1 MINSLFTDK
10 GINSENQMLFSEIY
24 ITDFNYKIYFNQKN
38 KIMKNIMIIVLVIL
52 SVSCQAQTK
61 NKEVMKKNN
70 TKAQMAYKEA
80 KSDFPVKITYQ
91 SLSQMDRDTLI
102 SLAKAKVNK
111 HLKLLKE
118 EPFDYIGVE
127 TKVLKNSKTFIVY
140 FEQSFKYVPL
150 HTAHYYGFYVN
161 LLEDDISRL
170 NRTNEATNGE
180 FSYYSPSVQDLK
192 KIAFVKK
199 AINYKSGYNV
209 VVREK
214 ENHYEL
220 AYETSGEKVDKKT
233 GKVFDFWDRIC
244 APPTDPLIEMLANPC
259 PTQKDL
265 EKGFE
270 NLKKVILK
278 KGKKRRYDGD
288 DYPTTSYT
296 FNDMVFSYRSIAP
309 NSKYPQEIIHVT
321 GSGSYWIIKSEGTYA
336 INNKAFPAKIAKQKR
351 KAALDHFCNH
361 LLNFKE

>member
-1 MINSLFTDK
+1 
-10 GINSENQMLFSEIY
+10 
-24 ITDFNYKIYFNQKN
+24 
-38 KIMKNIMIIVLVIL
+38 MIIVLVIL

-150 HTAHYYGFYVN
+150 HAAHYYGFYVH
-161 LLEDDISRL
+161 LLDDDIEKLR
-170 NRTNEATNGE
+170 NANEVDDEVNATYN
-180 FSYYSPSVQDLK
+180 YYVPSKKDLK

-220 AYETSGEKVDKKT
+220 TYETSGKKVDKKT
-233 GKVFDFWDRIC
+233 GKVFGFWDRIN
-244 APPTDPLIEMLANPC
+244 APEEDPLVEILANTC

-265 EKGFE
+265 KKGFKK
-270 NLKKVILK
+270 LKKIILK
-278 KGKKRRYDGD
+278 NGKEESDVD
-288 DYPTTSYT
+288 DD
-296 FNDMVFSYRSIAP
+296 N
-309 NSKYPQEIIHVT
+309 KYPSINYSLNDIELSYSNLRNIKIISVAAN
-321 GSGSYWIIKSEGTYA
+321 SGFYEIIKSEGEYQIDA
-336 INNKAFPAKIAKQKR
+336 KHHSEKIAIQKR
-351 KAALDHFCNH
+351 KAAAEHFCTH
-361 LLNFKE
+361 ILNLKR